1 MLSDLRGDRT
11 NVFQY
16 LGVHYVDL
24 IYFFTRFKPLSV
36 KAWGQKEFLKS
47 KKINNWDSIQVT
59 IEWLKPNGNNSSAM
73 SDQKIT
79 IVGTKGKIISDQ
91 KNRGLQVVNDTKY
104 VQDINPYFT
113 SLTNF
118 SNYKDP
124 YFFGYG
130 IESVREFI
138 INVTKII
145 ENKMNYKFF
154 LRNNRSFKES
164 LVSTLIIESVNKS
177 LKTKKT
183 QKIRL

>member
-1 MLSDLRGDRT
+1 
-11 NVFQY
+11 
-16 LGVHYVDL
+16 
-24 IYFFTRFKPLSV
+24 
-36 KAWGQKEFLKS
+36 
-47 KKINNWDSIQVT
+47 
-59 IEWLKPNGNNSSAM
+59 M

-91 KNRGLQVVNDTKY
+91 KNRGLQLVNDMNH

-145 ENKMNYKFF
+145 ENKINYKLF
-154 LRNNRSFKES
+154 LKNNRSFEES
-164 LVSTLIIESVNKS
+164 LVSTSIIESVNKS